1 MKKSNIA
8 ASMRRPQKKSRIF
21 QNQAFES
28 PWGDTRVFVVPDHRE
43 SFSRPRLTISKNT
56 NVETIKC

>member
-8 ASMRRPQKKSRIF
+8 TSMRPTEKSRIF

-28 PWGDTRVFVVPDHRE
+28 PWGDTRVFVVSDHRE